1 MIIKISNRR
10 LRAAQAAHAAQVAL
24 YRSVWGDTSQALVRL
39 TGDDTGEGN
48 SEATKLLHMLL
59 SIPPPPK

>member
-10 LRAAQAAHAAQVAL
+10 LRAAQAARAAQVDL

-48 SEATKLLHMLL
+48 SEATKLLHMFL
-59 SIPPPPK
+59 SVPPPK